1 MVLLSQLSPS
11 VITKNIILALYN
23 YTPILFVLI
32 EEQYGGHLQRAEQ
45 LDLTVAQHRCSF
57 LPHFGCNVLPLP
69 SLGT

>member
-23 YTPILFVLI
+23 YTPIFVLI
-32 EEQYGGHLQRAEQ
+32 EEQYGGHLQHAEQ
-45 LDLTVAQHRCSF
+45 LDLTVAQHLFSF